1 MICPNEYGGSGPG
14 RTCVRVYGLVP
25 AISAPEQVESTVIE
39 AQQASVR
46 NSKRDG
52 SEREIGNSK
61 WGRRHRTEVQNGG
74 IGRVAQ
80 AVSEFS
86 DVSGGNAGR
95 IRNS

>member
-1 MICPNEYGGSGPG
+1 MGLGAPAFESMD
-14 RTCVRVYGLVP
+14 LVP

-61 WGRRHRTEVQNGG
+61 WGRRCGTEVQDEG